1 LDAIVD
7 DVSGNGNGHLDPG
20 ETVDLTAS
28 LKNIGGADFLTLT
41 TTIESSDPYVTIT
54 DASGYFGSLPV
65 DSTKENTGDPYTVYA
80 SPSTPDGH
88 PALFR
93 LITVDGSWSDTLEFT
108 LIIGRIHYYIWNP
121 DPTPG
126 PGEFMHT
133 TLASI
138 GYSGNY
144 GLTLPVSDLDVYSA
158 VFVCAGI
165 YSNNYV
171 LSATAPE
178 VTALVD
184 YVNSGGRMY
193 LEGGDVWYFDP
204 LYGGYDFG
212 PLFGI
217 NATSDGSSDCGPVAG
232 QNSTFTTGM
241 NFNYSGENAWID
253 HISPTG
259 TGFLIFHDTNNA
271 YDCGVANDAGA
282 YRTVGSS
289 FELGGLVDGSGVSTR
304 AVLLDSIMNFFGISL
319 VGIEE
324 NTRSQV
330 SAISLQPY
338 PNPFR
343 NRVEMQYTLPANAT
357 QVQFKIFDASG
368 RLVKNLLPPTICSLV
383 PAVVSWDARDLRGNK
398 VASGIYFIHMETD
411 NEQLVEKI
419 ILIE

>member
-1 LDAIVD
+1 M
-7 DVSGNGNGHLDPG
+7 
-20 ETVDLTAS
+20 
-28 LKNIGGADFLTLT
+28 T

-65 DSTKENTGDPYTVYA
+65 DSTKENNGDPYTVYA
-80 SPSTPDGH
+80 SPTSPDGH

-93 LITVDGSWSDTLEFT
+93 LIAVDGWWSDTLEFT
-108 LIIGRIHYYIWNP
+108 IIIGRIHYYIWNP
-121 DPTPG
+121 DPTPA

-144 GLTLPVSDLDVYSA
+144 GLNLPISDLDVYSA

-165 YSNNYV
+165 YSNNYI
-171 LSATAPE
+171 LGATDPE

-184 YVNSGGRMY
+184 YVNNGGRMY
-193 LEGGDVWYFDP
+193 LEGGDTWYYDP

-253 HISPTG
+253 HISPTT
-259 TGFLIFHDTNNA
+259 TGFLIFYDTDNA
-271 YDCGVANDAGA
+271 YDCGVANDAGT

-304 AVLLDSIMNFFGISL
+304 AALLDSIMNFFGIPL
-319 VGIEE
+319 VGVEE
-324 NTRSQV
+324 NTQSYIGV
-330 SAISLQPY
+330 ISLQPY
-338 PNPFR
+338 PNPFHD
-343 NRVEMQYTLPANAT
+343 RVEIQYTMPSNTT
-357 QVQFKIFDASG
+357 QVQLKIFDAAG
-368 RLVKNLLPPTICSLV
+368 RLVKNLELLSAHSAV
-383 PAVVSWDARDLRGNK
+383 PAKISWDGRDINGNRA
-398 VASGIYFIHMETD
+398 ASGIYFIHMETD
-411 NEQLVEKI
+411 TQRVVEKI